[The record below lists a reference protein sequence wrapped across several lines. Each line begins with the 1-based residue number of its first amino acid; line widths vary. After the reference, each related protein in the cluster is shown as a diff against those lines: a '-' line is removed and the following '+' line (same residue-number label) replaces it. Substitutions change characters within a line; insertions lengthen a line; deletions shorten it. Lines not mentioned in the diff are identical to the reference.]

1 MTLAQVTRLALSEGW
16 EISDLTRSLIVLAAT
31 TTWLTLTNQ
40 KNLDVL
46 REIAALGRMRNALG
60 RLVPG
65 DVQRR
70 PYPIVRSIGDS
81 DVLTL
86 ILPVKFAEF
95 LESFAAAKMISK
107 NDLCRS
113 LMTKGLLL
121 YLTAEKRLLQAL
133 QSQRTQTGAPSA
145 PR

>member
-46 REIAALGRMRNALG
+46 REIAALGRMRSALG
-60 RLVPG
+60 SLVPG

-70 PYPIVRSIGDS
+70 PYPITRSSGDS

-86 ILPVKFAEF
+86 ILPDKFAEF
-95 LESFAAAKMISK
+95 LQSFAAAKMVSK

-113 LMTKGLLL
+113 LLTKGLLL
-121 YLTAEKRLLQAL
+121 YFAAEQRLLRAL
-133 QSQRTQTGAPSA
+133 QSQRTQAGAPSA